1 MVELCKKGVI
11 RFTWRHNL
19 IYPIQVLIWTFFR
32 YVDIVL
38 LEKIF
43 NFSTTF
49 LFTLLMFLGQ
59 FFTSLILYF
68 YQKSFLEKKAHKKS
82 KKVLLYSKNEMKNPD
97 STIKLLLL
105 IFFVSYFDFIQFL
118 LYTVYIPKFQNFS
131 GSLELRLGGILTIL
145 TAILC
150 YYLLKFP
157 IYKHQI
163 FSIIIISICLFI
175 TIITEI
181 FFQLANISQNFG
193 KFGIKFLYIIF
204 VHFFNTFFNITEKY
218 ILEYNYMH
226 YFKVLI
232 LESVF
237 GLLIILGYSFWD
249 YSYITELIQIYSEYS
264 GSKLALFILLLVIYM
279 IVCGGRNSFR
289 IITNKLYSPMA
300 ISLIDYFLNPIY
312 FTYYYINGDFVSGED
327 QNLAYF
333 LINFFL
339 SIFISLCG
347 CIYNEIFIVFLCGLE
362 SETHD
367 QISYRS
373 NINSNNFYDI
383 NQINA
388 DEEDNTEDAYTS
400 ELNTDKTSING

>member
-1 MVELCKKGVI
+1 
-11 RFTWRHNL
+11 
-19 IYPIQVLIWTFFR
+19 
-32 YVDIVL
+32 
-38 LEKIF
+38 
-43 NFSTTF
+43 
-49 LFTLLMFLGQ
+49 
-59 FFTSLILYF
+59 
-68 YQKSFLEKKAHKKS
+68 
-82 KKVLLYSKNEMKNPD
+82 
-97 STIKLLLL
+97 
-105 IFFVSYFDFIQFL
+105 
-118 LYTVYIPKFQNFS
+118 
-131 GSLELRLGGILTIL
+131 
-145 TAILC
+145 
-150 YYLLKFP
+150 
-157 IYKHQI
+157 
-163 FSIIIISICLFI
+163 
-175 TIITEI
+175 
-181 FFQLANISQNFG
+181 
-193 KFGIKFLYIIF
+193 
-204 VHFFNTFFNITEKY
+204 
-218 ILEYNYMH
+218 MH

-327 QNLAYF
+327 QNIAYF

-367 QISYRS
+367 QISFRS
-373 NINSNNFYDI
+373 NMNSNNFYDI

-388 DEEDNTEDAYTS
+388 DEENNTEDVYTS